1 MEKKVIQEQRIRGYF
16 IEATREILKGEG
28 LKSVNVRAIA
38 ERAGYSYATLYN
50 YFKDIKELIFICV
63 QDFQLEA
70 ETLIKEKTRMSP
82 NGKEK
87 IREIVKEYINYFT
100 QYPGIFELFFLEK
113 MSSISG
119 KQPTAELIFTFLDRL
134 TEEEWKYCIEQD
146 IYSGQEAAVRK
157 QELRYMV
164 TGLLLMYMNRMH
176 PSSYELFNEDVN
188 SQLSFVLD
196 KKWFKNLL

>member
-1 MEKKVIQEQRIRGYF
+1 MENKVIQEQRIRGYF

-63 QDFQLEA
+63 QDFQKEA
-70 ETLIKEKTRMSP
+70 ELLIKDKTKKSP
-82 NGKEK
+82 KGKDK

-113 MSSISG
+113 MTSISG
-119 KQPTAELIFTFLDRL
+119 KQPTAGLIFTFLDRL
-134 TEEEWKYCIEQD
+134 TEEEWEYCIEQN
-146 IYSGQEAAVRK
+146 IYSIQEAKDRK
-157 QELRYMV
+157 QGMRYLV

-176 PSSYELFNEDVN
+176 PESYALFLDDVN

-196 KKWFKNLL
+196 K